1 MSDDAVVRRRL
12 LEGVLAGDLDVSD
25 EMVQAAMRADG
36 EFARELAGLQRMQAH
51 LDRQAAIVR
60 ADLAHRDEGLE
71 AAIEARV
78 RRRASRAGRAVS
90 WRSGR
95 LPWLL
100 AAALLVI
107 ALVAWPREGAGKP
120 PQYLGSIPVAPT
132 ADGRGLQ
139 FRFDLPTQGS
149 FVVGVLDHE
158 GRPAFPPVEVDT
170 ATWVP
175 AAALVARWPAESSVR
190 VEAFTADGV
199 SIGTGLLRWS
209 PPR

>member
-1 MSDDAVVRRRL
+1 MSDDVAARRRL
-12 LEGVLAGDLDVSD
+12 LEGVLAGDLDVGD
-25 EMVQAAMRADG
+25 EVVQAAMRADG

-71 AAIEARV
+71 AAIEAQV
-78 RRRASRAGRAVS
+78 RRRAGRAVP

-107 ALVAWPREGAGKP
+107 ALVAWPRDGAEKP
-120 PQYLGSIPVAPT
+120 PQFLGSIPVAPT

-139 FRFDLPTQGS
+139 FRVALPTQGR
-149 FVVGVLDHE
+149 FVVQVLDHE
-158 GRPAFPPVEVDT
+158 GRPAFPSVEIDT
-170 ATWVP
+170 ATWEP
-175 AAALVARWPAESSVR
+175 AAALVARWPADASVR
-190 VEAFTADGV
+190 VEALTADGGSV
-199 SIGTGLLRWS
+199 GTGLLRWS